1 MAYES
6 GLEKRKSFIK
16 FGREEKKEEKEAIL
30 LEEKAHVKAQD
41 WSLQGRVRCSQWLQQ
56 GKYRTTRRMRTGK
69 RKKPLGD
76 G

>member
-30 LEEKAHVKAQD
+30 LEEKAHVK
-41 WSLQGRVRCSQWLQQ
+41 V
-56 GKYRTTRRMRTGK
+56 
-69 RKKPLGD
+69 
-76 G
+76 